1 MAGMDGNRAPPGRL
15 SSAPQTVLKTA
26 GGTSP
31 RTSPTEQMLFRQR
44 DADALDPEGLR
55 MARQQSD
62 QEPEYS
68 IDRRGAGD
76 RGHQRRFGRAKG
88 AQLAVLGDA
97 RKAPRSGLDEGD
109 PDFRVPLSGMDQRQR
124 VLAPDLPGP
133 DLLALDPPLQG
144 GQEALPPRVLARIDR
159 NLHGR
164 TIATLAPPGEPRW
177 GLGQAS
183 ISASSL
189 AFRSPFMFGR

>member
-68 IDRRGAGD
+68 IDRRRAGD
-76 RGHQRRFGRAKG
+76 RGHQRRFAPATG
-88 AQLAVLGDA
+88 AH
-97 RKAPRSGLDEGD
+97 
-109 PDFRVPLSGMDQRQR
+109 LS
-124 VLAPDLPGP
+124 
-133 DLLALDPPLQG
+133 LLVTTPQ
-144 GQEALPPRVLARIDR
+144 
-159 NLHGR
+159 
-164 TIATLAPPGEPRW
+164 APPSRLHDP
-177 GLGQAS
+177 LPA
-183 ISASSL
+183 
-189 AFRSPFMFGR
+189 